1 MYSQHINTI
10 AQARAERLT
19 LQIEHYSF
27 PQALSSSIIPSNTA
41 NEINQTHSDPSIQT
55 PLGGRWRRQLG
66 RSVLG
71 APRKEE
77 GDGLGHSD
85 LEDCN
90 VIRKEGRVRKFI
102 DKTNT
107 NRSQIMPKR
116 SSRMLL
122 ILYASRRSRP
132 PSLAD
137 GPGFLYAFVDRG
149 RRWKIGM
156 SKNFVRRKREWNRQC
171 PSSDRRWMMPV
182 AVKRRRRAGQQ
193 THMEIF
199 EFNEFNADSQ
209 LVWES
214 IVHSLLVKA
223 STA

>member
-1 MYSQHINTI
+1 MVPLLTV
-10 AQARAERLT
+10 RL
-19 LQIEHYSF
+19 S
-27 PQALSSSIIPSNTA
+27 
-41 NEINQTHSDPSIQT
+41 
-55 PLGGRWRRQLG
+55 R
-66 RSVLG
+66 
-71 APRKEE
+71 
-77 GDGLGHSD
+77 
-85 LEDCN
+85 
-90 VIRKEGRVRKFI
+90 
-102 DKTNT
+102 

-182 AVKRRRRAGQQ
+182 AVKRRRRAESLVHLLLEFWSSDRPRTRCTQCQQ

-199 EFNEFNADSQ
+199 EFNEFNADSR